1 MAYCRIP
8 LTCQSQSVQTFKLTL
23 EGGKR
28 NINIKLMLRYMDLY
42 DTWIAAIYDNS
53 TGDLLVDMMPLVCG
67 VNLLGQYRHLS
78 IGEAYIVPV
87 SDTLLMQPDNKTLGT
102 TFVLI
107 WGDAS

>member
-8 LTCQSQSVQTFKLTL
+8 LTCQTQSVQTFKLTL

-28 NINIKLMLRYMDLY
+28 NINIKLVLRYMDLY

-53 TGDLLVDMMPLVCG
+53 TGDLLVDK
-67 VNLLGQYRHLS
+67 HLS
-78 IGEAYIVPV
+78 IGEAYIVPI
-87 SDTLLMQPDNKTLGT
+87 SDTLIMQPDNKTLGT

>member
-1 MAYCRIP
+1 MAYCRIT
-8 LTCQSQSVQTFKLTL
+8 LTCQTQSVQTFKLTL
-23 EGGKR
+23 DGGKR
-28 NINIKLMLRYMDLY
+28 NINIKLVLRYMDLY

-67 VNLLGQYRHLS
+67 VNLLGQYIHLS

-87 SDTLLMQPDNKTLGT
+87 SDTLIMQPDNKTLGT